1 MQEKQLL
8 PPSWFVDIRLK
19 FRHLQLLQ
27 ALSRHNTL
35 QSAAES
41 LGLAQPAASRLLG
54 DLEDVIGIPL
64 FQREGRRLVIN
75 AYGSVLTR
83 HANNLLDELDRTRD
97 EFNALLSGG
106 AGTVS
111 IGAIDGP
118 VVDLLTTA
126 VLNIQRD
133 NPDISLEIRTG
144 SSVGLFHDL
153 MNGDIDIMIGR
164 APEDARSM
172 ACHYTPIGEE
182 PMVIA
187 ARQDHPLFRKTA
199 PVRLEDMASFPW
211 VLQRKGGKSRS
222 KLESLFQDRNL
233 PLPKDIIGSD
243 SLLMTLAYLEKTD
256 ALTVLS
262 AAVANQQAKYRQIQI
277 VSSDVNI
284 AISSY
289 GILMLKSRNQSR
301 PTMKVLDELKKTL
314 RPAQKTGRLAGR
326 PVRS

>member
-1 MQEKQLL
+1 MQEKHLL
-8 PPSWFVDIRLK
+8 SPSWFVDIRLK

-54 DLEDVIGIPL
+54 DIEDVIGLPL

-106 AGTVS
+106 AGNVS

-126 VLNIQRD
+126 VINIQRD
-133 NPDISLEIRTG
+133 NPGISLEIRTG
-144 SSVGLFHDL
+144 SSIGLFHDL

-164 APEDARSM
+164 PPEDTRSM

-187 ARQDHPLFRKTA
+187 ARQNHPLFRKAT
-199 PVRLEDMASFPW
+199 PVRLEDMVPFPW

-222 KLESLFQDRNL
+222 RLESIFQDRNL

-243 SLLMTLAYLEKTD
+243 SLVMTLAYLEKTD

-301 PTMKVLDELKKTL
+301 PTMTVLDELEKTL
-314 RPAQKTGRLAGR
+314 RPAIGG
-326 PVRS
+326 

>member
-1 MQEKQLL
+1 MQEKQRL

-106 AGTVS
+106 AGNVS

-133 NPDISLEIRTG
+133 NPGISLEIRTG
-144 SSVGLFHDL
+144 SSIGLFHDL

-164 APEDARSM
+164 PPEDTRSM

-187 ARQDHPLFRKTA
+187 ARQNHPLFRKTT
-199 PVRLEDMASFPW
+199 PVRLEDMVPFPW
-211 VLQRKGGKSRS
+211 ILQRKGGKSRS
-222 KLESLFQDRNL
+222 RLESIFQDRNL

-243 SLLMTLAYLEKTD
+243 SLVMTLAYLEKTD

-301 PTMKVLDELKKTL
+301 PTMTVLDELEKTL
-314 RPAQKTGRLAGR
+314 RPAIGD
-326 PVRS
+326 